1 MHDRLQELETDVR
14 DLKLLPAE
22 AIRARGRSRARRQ
35 KAALLTAAAVVAT
48 TAGVTLGWPQQ
59 QQQRQPPAATADR
72 PSTPGL
78 TCDVSLPSSPAEVQV
93 RVLDGGAS
101 STQLATAAAQLRTRT
116 FTVLD
121 GSTGPDSDSAAT
133 LLYGPTSIGTATVLR
148 AAIQGDITMRFDPDR
163 TDKAIDLIL
172 GPSFTRLATPTEMN
186 QNLAT
191 GGEPTAPPE
200 CAGR

>member
-14 DLKLLPAE
+14 HLKLLPAE

-48 TAGVTLGWPQQ
+48 TAGVTLGWPQP
-59 QQQRQPPAATADR
+59 QPSAPTADR
-72 PSTPGL
+72 PSIPAI
-78 TCDVSLPSSPAEVQV
+78 TCDLSLPSSPSDVQV

-101 STQLATAAAQLRTRT
+101 PTQLATVAAQLLNRT

-121 GSTGPDSDSAAT
+121 GTTGPHSDSPAT
-133 LLYGPTSIGTATVLR
+133 LLYGPTSIGDAAVLR
-148 AAIQGDITMRFDPDR
+148 AVIQGETTMRFDPDR
-163 TDKAIDLIL
+163 PDEAIDLIL

-186 QNLAT
+186 QNLVNA
-191 GGEPTAPPE
+191 GQPTAPPE
-200 CAGR
+200 CSPTPGR